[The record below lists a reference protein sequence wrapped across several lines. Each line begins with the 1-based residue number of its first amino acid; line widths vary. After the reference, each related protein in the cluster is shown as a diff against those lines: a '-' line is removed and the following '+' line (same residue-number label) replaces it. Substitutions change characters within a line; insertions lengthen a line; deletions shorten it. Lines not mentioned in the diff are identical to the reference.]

1 MSGLYAKIMFTKSTA
16 TSCYEYWFVEKINL
30 RGTMDKLLSVDYYNT
45 EFQKYMRN
53 KFAKKK
59 YGNTVARGV
68 GALRDESLYN

>member
-53 KFAKKK
+53 KFTKKIWQHCCQ
-59 YGNTVARGV
+59 GCWCSER
-68 GALRDESLYN
+68 